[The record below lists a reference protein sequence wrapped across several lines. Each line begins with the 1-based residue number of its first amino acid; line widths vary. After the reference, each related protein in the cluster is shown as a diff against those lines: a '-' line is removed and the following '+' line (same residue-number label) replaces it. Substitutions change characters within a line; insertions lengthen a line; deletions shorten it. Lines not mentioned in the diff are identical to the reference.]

1 MYTKNATIMQ
11 TYVRRWLAKRYVEE
25 LKELEYQK
33 QKALLNQALNE
44 MRDQIRVV
52 GTESKERFISAAITI
67 QKHARGR
74 LIRRLLAPY
83 FDLFRK
89 VNPIVHCLTKFWLWV
104 WPNIFLHNPLWN
116 FKKILPIRN
125 AFSALAKNAK
135 IHENSEIISQVDT
148 TEEQKI
154 LEVFK
159 KNNQKFLEIQV
170 NQSNDTENDNQ
181 TYKMIMSNQNISNHE
196 DFSIGDDSDG
206 EGEDSDDNILE
217 HEQKD
222 KFDSLRYD
230 HDIEP
235 IQEED
240 GEESK
245 YAPTPVKPVTSKMQG
260 IRAVGCI
267 KGMKAKEF
275 ERRLETED
283 IENKEEKNFK
293 SADANKPKA
302 SIKDA
307 TNGSQKQLPPKVPNR
322 STTSNNVPTNG
333 AVPSSYLK
341 GHAHNVPSTTKA
353 SKTSTAM
360 SETPKS
366 AFSGPVDK
374 SKPVKKNIMST
385 SHHSSEGGKDD
396 AGLSRALLLYETPTV
411 ASKQKKEAK
420 YIPEE
425 TLPVWGNHLVKAK
438 NFSEKRIISATTRTT
453 VTPRANRLRRGH
465 TSTWTDLVIQKDSA
479 NRTHIQKDI
488 KIRKN
493 KVNKNRQK
501 SKNNTRNIITSNSNT
516 SKNRLLSKDRN
527 ESMKRLGISANLGK
541 KKPAASVEE
550 EKQRIQS
557 FIDSFFQNEANANK
571 FNEAEKRKFAMN
583 FKKAFIDSQYQ
594 ATKSHVLTE
603 KPKLKA
609 LPAPPVIVK
618 VEKKPVKRAVL
629 PSLPQLPDSPKVI
642 NEPYTTQDE
651 TDQMLGNVKFY
662 SNAFKNNFNFITKND
677 RESISGN
684 EIDSQYCQ
692 SYDINDTSTQKF
704 HDLLN
709 EQMMIPD
716 TNGK

>member
-1 MYTKNATIMQ
+1 MYTKSATIMQ
-11 TYVRRWLAKRYVEE
+11 TYARRWLAKRYVEE

-52 GTESKERFISAAITI
+52 GTDSKERFVSAAITI

-89 VNPIVHCLTKFWLWV
+89 VNPIVHCLTKFQ
-104 WPNIFLHNPLWN
+104 
-116 FKKILPIRN
+116 KILPIRN
-125 AFSALAKNAK
+125 AFFALTENAK

-159 KNNQKFLEIQV
+159 ENKRKFLEIQV
-170 NQSNDTENDNQ
+170 NQSNDAENDNQ

-196 DFSIGDDSDG
+196 DFSIEDDSDS
-206 EGEDSDDNILE
+206 EGESSDANILYN
-217 HEQKD
+217 EQKD
-222 KFDSLRYD
+222 KFDNLRYD
-230 HDIEP
+230 HNIEP

-240 GEESK
+240 GEESR

-260 IRAVGCI
+260 NRAVGCI

-302 SIKDA
+302 TIKDT

-322 STTSNNVPTNG
+322 STTSNDMPTNG

-341 GHAHNVPSTTKA
+341 GYAHNVPSTTKA

-366 AFSGPVDK
+366 TLSGPANK

-385 SHHSSEGGKDD
+385 SHNSSEGGKDD

-425 TLPVWGNHLVKAK
+425 ALPVWGNHLVKAK
-438 NFSEKRIISATTRTT
+438 NVSEKRIISATTRTT
-453 VTPRANRLRRGH
+453 VTPRASRLKRGH
-465 TSTWTDLVIQKDSA
+465 TST
-479 NRTHIQKDI
+479 
-488 KIRKN
+488 
-493 KVNKNRQK
+493 
-501 SKNNTRNIITSNSNT
+501 
-516 SKNRLLSKDRN
+516 
-527 ESMKRLGISANLGK
+527 
-541 KKPAASVEE
+541 
-550 EKQRIQS
+550 
-557 FIDSFFQNEANANK
+557 
-571 FNEAEKRKFAMN
+571 
-583 FKKAFIDSQYQ
+583 
-594 ATKSHVLTE
+594 
-603 KPKLKA
+603 
-609 LPAPPVIVK
+609 
-618 VEKKPVKRAVL
+618 
-629 PSLPQLPDSPKVI
+629 
-642 NEPYTTQDE
+642 
-651 TDQMLGNVKFY
+651 
-662 SNAFKNNFNFITKND
+662 
-677 RESISGN
+677 
-684 EIDSQYCQ
+684 
-692 SYDINDTSTQKF
+692 
-704 HDLLN
+704 
-709 EQMMIPD
+709 
-716 TNGK
+716 